1 MYVLIYMYPQLGIR
15 EAPGSDVVNRK
26 TECFTQ
32 RRQVQENTDTGLR
45 LLPAPSAMQDIFAL
59 HLKEEALWAQ
69 REGDYKLALQLM
81 RHSVA
86 LRENTCMICFS
97 LSELAD
103 LYLEM
108 LLLKEAEATCLRML
122 QEAYRMDTAN
132 QIRIAQEVLKDV
144 WEAMTLGVTHGARV
158 QLLGLVS
165 KPQLNGQEGIIRGRQ
180 KGNGK
185 YVVEVDLSMVLVKR
199 ENFNRTLPEHLRG
212 VDFFDLL
219 CAGLAPLLR
228 PCTLARLQSLSP
240 AVQRSFSAELA
251 TRTKRD
257 SEVQS
262 LLARRDLA
270 ISWNAATEALWLRSV
285 VANVE
290 GYFEFPATYAS
301 RSWYVL
307 QTFISEWVRGEGLG
321 HHVRLRELVL
331 AILRICDPA
340 SLPPRQ
346 FSEEMIWLSLQRGI
360 KSDDPAAWILMTS
373 QYSLSDCAL
382 TRVCLRQ
389 PLLVY
394 DYVLNAFLEN
404 CNADIEEVHGL
415 PSLQGLVGGLV
426 LFSFPE
432 REAYLCELHDEEL
445 SLSDDSD

>member
-1 MYVLIYMYPQLGIR
+1 MLFLPMESLQR
-15 EAPGSDVVNRK
+15 ESEAR
-26 TECFTQ
+26 C
-32 RRQVQENTDTGLR
+32 
-45 LLPAPSAMQDIFAL
+45 
-59 HLKEEALWAQ
+59 LKEEALRLQ
-69 REGDYKLALQLM
+69 REGDYERALPLM
-81 RHSVA
+81 LQSVA
-86 LRENTCMICFS
+86 SRENSCTICLS

-108 LLLKEAEATCLRML
+108 LLLQEAETTCRRMLKEAH
-122 QEAYRMDTAN
+122 RMDTAN
-132 QIRIAQEVLKDV
+132 QIRIAHEVLKDIS
-144 WEAMTLGVTHGARV
+144 EARTLGFTNGARV

-165 KPQLNGQEGIIRGRQ
+165 TPQLNGQEGIIRGRQ

-185 YVVEVDLSMVLVKR
+185 YVVEVDLSMLLVKR

-285 VANVE
+285 VANEE
-290 GYFEFPATYAS
+290 GYFEFPATYAA
-301 RSWYVL
+301 RPWYVL
-307 QTFISEWVRGEGLG
+307 QTFISEWVRGDGLG
-321 HHVRLRELVL
+321 HRVRLRELVL

-360 KSDDPAAWILMTS
+360 KSDDPPAWILMTS
-373 QYSLSDCAL
+373 RHSMSDCAL
-382 TRVCLRQ
+382 TRVCLQQ

-394 DYVLNAFLEN
+394 DEVLNAFLEN

-415 PSLQGLVGGLV
+415 PSLQGLVGGLL

-432 REAYLCELHDEEL
+432 REEYLFELVDEEL